1 METNWAFYLL
11 SFSQLII
18 CISLW
23 LCVRFY
29 REKNS
34 IVMRKFLL
42 QEDYLKD
49 LKDALR
55 LVNRGAM
62 GIGQRLH
69 RSEKIITNLIEVTE
83 KKTEVS
89 SVPPSKNRDKI
100 ASLLIQGVESDTIID
115 TFSVSRGEADI
126 LQSLNS
132 HQIKKSALRNQA

>member
-1 METNWAFYLL
+1 METNWVFYLL
-11 SFSQLII
+11 SLAQLII

-23 LCVRFY
+23 LCIRFY

-34 IVMRKFLL
+34 IIMRKFLL

-83 KKTEVS
+83 NKKEVS
-89 SVPPSKNRDKI
+89 SVPSSKNRDKI

-132 HQIKKSALRNQA
+132 HRVKKSPLKNQA

>member
-1 METNWAFYLL
+1 METNWVFYLL
-11 SFSQLII
+11 SFAQLII

-23 LCVRFY
+23 LCIRFY

-34 IVMRKFLL
+34 IIMRKFLL

-83 KKTEVS
+83 NKKEVS
-89 SVPPSKNRDKI
+89 SVPSSKNRDKI

-132 HQIKKSALRNQA
+132 HQIKKSSLKNQD